1 MEIYDYFSNSH
12 KMSISIAFITEY
24 MQRMKEQDTV
34 FSNTMLERHSDM
46 MPTII
51 GATYRAISN
60 VYERRYHEPVPKDQ
74 WNTLMDVNL
83 NLVMAHMYWA
93 MGSVSN
99 DHLKFIY
106 RRMNRATM
114 ESIVTIDALTT
125 DDEKYMWHDNHETV
139 NIKNF
144 KSTDSM

>member
-1 MEIYDYFSNSH
+1 
-12 KMSISIAFITEY
+12 MSISIAFIAEY
-24 MQRMKEQDTV
+24 MQRMKEKDTV
-34 FSNTMLERHSDM
+34 FDKTMLERHSDM
-46 MPTII
+46 MSTII

-60 VYERRYHEPVPKDQ
+60 VYERRHREPVPKEQ

-83 NLVMAHMYWA
+83 NLVMAHLYWA

-99 DHLKFIY
+99 EHLKFVW

-125 DDEKYMWHDNHETV
+125 DDERYMWRDHGDPADIRNV
-139 NIKNF
+139 